1 MSILLTQILA
11 HTKKPNVQ
19 SLKQIFILAM
29 QVKKVKTCNLAS

>member
-19 SLKQIFILAM
+19 SLKQIFHLS
-29 QVKKVKTCNLAS
+29 NASKDL